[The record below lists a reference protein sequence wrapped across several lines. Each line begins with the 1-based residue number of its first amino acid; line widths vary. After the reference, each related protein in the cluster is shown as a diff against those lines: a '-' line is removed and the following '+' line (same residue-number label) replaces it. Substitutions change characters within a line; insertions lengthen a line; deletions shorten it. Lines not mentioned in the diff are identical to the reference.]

1 MAWRARLAPLVDALL
16 SRRLVGTDSAA
27 NRYYVSPP
35 APPPPPASQKRF
47 VLSPDPLS
55 PHMPVQWSA
64 WLRYARPHPPTAEEL
79 AAAADAA
86 AALRARVAALEVRDE
101 KERLRWIAAVSG
113 DGGGG
118 GAAADAPADKAADQ
132 ARHIQQMLAL
142 TIGSR
147 NSPADGGLHAQS
159 APLVA
164 GGAGGVGG
172 GNAAAAGA
180 PAATV
185 GGGAGG
191 LGGLD
196 DATAAARVAA
206 LGGAG
211 AVPPLSSSSTPP
223 PPPPPAPSHHDEVRR
238 PLLVIC
244 GKCGQG
250 VALLAVGLEGAGG
263 WGGS

>member
-164 GGAGGVGG
+164 GGRGGWGEATPLPLG
-172 GNAAAAGA
+172 RRRRRWAGA
-180 PAATV
+180 PAV
-185 GGGAGG
+185 S
-191 LGGLD
+191 
-196 DATAAARVAA
+196 VAWMM
-206 LGGAG
+206 
-211 AVPPLSSSSTPP
+211 
-223 PPPPPAPSHHDEVRR
+223 R
-238 PLLVIC
+238 PLRP
-244 GKCGQG
+244 G
-250 VALLAVGLEGAGG
+250 LLRWVGPEQYRHCRRRRRRRRRRRQRRLIMMRYVDRC
-263 WGGS
+263 W